1 MEEERDRG
9 AERAGSIVAPL
20 DWHRF
25 NQRAIT
31 GRDHWADPVPQSDFV
46 YALCVLGVF
55 VLCVLCVYLVV
66 CVLCVV
72 RRLSA

>member
-1 MEEERDRG
+1 MEEERDRW

-46 YALCVLGVF
+46 YALCVLGV
-55 VLCVLCVYLVV
+55 LCVYLGV

>member
-1 MEEERDRG
+1 MEKGRDRG

-25 NQRAIT
+25 NQRAST

-46 YALCVLGVF
+46 YALCVLGV
-55 VLCVLCVYLVV
+55 YV
-66 CVLCVV
+66 CVLCVCVV
-72 RRLSA
+72 RCSSLVCVD

>member
-1 MEEERDRG
+1 MEKGRDRG
-9 AERAGSIVAPL
+9 VERAGSIVAPL

-46 YALCVLGVF
+46 YALCVLGV
-55 VLCVLCVYLVV
+55 YV

>member
-1 MEEERDRG
+1 MEKGRDRG

-31 GRDHWADPVPQSDFV
+31 GQDHWADPVPQSDFV
-46 YALCVLGVF
+46 YALCVLGVYE
-55 VLCVLCVYLVV
+55 CVLGVYV

>member
-1 MEEERDRG
+1 MEKGKDRG

-46 YALCVLGVF
+46 YALCVL
-55 VLCVLCVYLVV
+55 CVLCVYCVV